1 MPIFTLRSINFQ
13 MPKYRKI
20 FSHRI
25 VLSLSLAIFICPAIV
40 ADTISLNNG
49 RKFTG
54 EIKKETATHIT
65 LDIGGGSISFRK
77 SSIKS
82 IIKSDSSTSAQTH
95 QRPINALKELNPPNE
110 LIDIANAYKKI
121 KKERFSA
128 IQAKKKGQGYQNKRA
143 DLIKRYAKEKQRR
156 TAIAQQVNITDPNLD
171 RRGYNQLVYQQNQ
184 STNKLNTIQDQLT
197 KSFQEVTSGKKIIS
211 HYLQALDTLK
221 SKTQDSKSR
230 LDKIEN
236 KDQAKSFWGK
246 LEKKL
251 ARFDNEFKSLNV
263 PHESAN
269 GHMIL
274 TVRINDNIEGRFLLD
289 TGASYVTLSQEMAKR
304 LNLNLSSPVSL
315 PLTMADGS
323 TVEGKPVILNS
334 MRVGDVQADR
344 VTAIVLPS
352 PPSKGFDGLLGMSFL
367 REFVINFDPANKKLV
382 FKRFRP

>member
-1 MPIFTLRSINFQ
+1 M
-13 MPKYRKI
+13 
-20 FSHRI
+20 
-25 VLSLSLAIFICPAIV
+25 
-40 ADTISLNNG
+40 
-49 RKFTG
+49 
-54 EIKKETATHIT
+54 
-65 LDIGGGSISFRK
+65 
-77 SSIKS
+77 
-82 IIKSDSSTSAQTH
+82 
-95 QRPINALKELNPPNE
+95 
-110 LIDIANAYKKI
+110 
-121 KKERFSA
+121 
-128 IQAKKKGQGYQNKRA
+128 
-143 DLIKRYAKEKQRR
+143 
-156 TAIAQQVNITDPNLD
+156 
-171 RRGYNQLVYQQNQ
+171 
-184 STNKLNTIQDQLT
+184 
-197 KSFQEVTSGKKIIS
+197 
-211 HYLQALDTLK
+211 DTLK

-236 KDQAKSFWGK
+236 KGQAKSFWGK

-304 LNLNLSSPVSL
+304 LNLNMSSPISL